1 MAAPV
6 LPTFPACPLC
16 SLAGSVVRVV
26 IIAFELAVHT
36 KRRPIAV
43 QGATGTFNFV
53 YYLGCAWHG
62 TPCVASVVPV

>member
-6 LPTFPACPLC
+6 LPTFLACPLC
-16 SLAGSVVRVV
+16 SLTGSVVRVV

-43 QGATGTFNFV
+43 QGATGTFN
-53 YYLGCAWHG
+53 
-62 TPCVASVVPV
+62 VV